1 MHYIDKLARTVL
13 HDSLMKKTLV
23 RGKLGLNKDNV
34 RKIADERL
42 AEVIGGWVPS
52 TSATCNTARCQPFTI
67 LLDTAT
73 CK

>member
-1 MHYIDKLARTVL
+1 
-13 HDSLMKKTLV
+13 MKKTLV

-42 AEVIGGWVPS
+42 ADVSGGYVPS
-52 TSATCNTARCQPFTI
+52 LSSTCSGICQPFTI
-67 LLDTAT
+67 LRDTST